1 METQTKQRDFGLDLA
16 RAAAGVLTL
25 SVHFFLNS
33 GFYEAP
39 AAGKTMLAA
48 CVVRM
53 LCMTCVPLFLL
64 ITGYTCV
71 GRRWSKGYYRK
82 LLPVLSTYVLAGA
95 ACLAF
100 RALWQGERFG
110 ARDIVRQF
118 TTYSAAP
125 YGWYIEMY
133 IGLFLLSPFLN
144 AAWHALDEG
153 AKRALVFSLAGLTA
167 LPGLVNQL
175 GTLLPVWWV
184 GVYPLT
190 YYVLGAWLREH
201 PLRLKGWQLLACW
214 AGLAAAMGAKGY
226 LTAGGGAYLWM
237 PEDQWGSLAL
247 TLEAV
252 CLFSCLRRAKGEGL
266 PGPVRW
272 CVARAA
278 RLALP
283 MYLVSYI
290 ADQIVYPVLAQA
302 VPEAHRRLFAMPV
315 TVPVVVAISLALAQP
330 IDWAAGALVRL
341 VPVKKEQGDKV
352 GGQ

>member
-1 METQTKQRDFGLDLA
+1 METQQKQRDFGLDLA

-25 SVHFFLNS
+25 SVHFFLNN

-39 AAGKTMLAA
+39 VSGKTMLVA
-48 CVVRM
+48 CIVRM

-71 GRRWSKGYYRK
+71 GRKWSKGYYRK
-82 LLPVLSTYVLAGA
+82 LLPVLFTYVLAGA

-100 RALWQGERFG
+100 RALWLGERFG
-110 ARDIVRQF
+110 LRDVVRQF
-118 TTYSAAP
+118 TTYAAAP

-144 AAWHALDEG
+144 AAWHALDKG
-153 AKRALVFSLAGLTA
+153 AQKALMLSLVGLTA
-167 LPGLVNQL
+167 LPGLVNQM

-184 GVYPLT
+184 GIYPLT
-190 YYVLGAWLREH
+190 YYVIGAWLREN
-201 PLRLKGWQLLACW
+201 PPRLKSWQLLACW
-214 AGLAAAMGAKGY
+214 LGLAAAVGVKGY
-226 LTAGGGAYLWM
+226 LTAGGGSYLWM

-252 CLFSCLRRAKGEGL
+252 CLFSCLRRVRGEGL
-266 PGPVRW
+266 PAPLRW
-272 CVARAA
+272 CVTRVA

-302 VPEAHRRLFAMPV
+302 VPEAHRRLFAMPIVVPV
-315 TVPVVVAISLALAQP
+315 TVLCSLLLAQAV
-330 IDWAAGALVRL
+330 DWAAGAMMGL
-341 VPVKKEQGDKV
+341 VPAKTKHAQES
-352 GGQ
+352 